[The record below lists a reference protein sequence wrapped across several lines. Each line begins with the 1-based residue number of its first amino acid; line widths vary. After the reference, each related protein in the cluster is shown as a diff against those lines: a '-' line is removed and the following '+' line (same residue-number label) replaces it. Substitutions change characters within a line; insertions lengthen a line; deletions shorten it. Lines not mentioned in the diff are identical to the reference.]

1 MDYEAIVIGAGPA
14 GLATSYALSRARIS
28 HVVLERGAQVGH
40 NWANFYSSLVLH
52 TGRHLSSL
60 PGLPFPRGTPL
71 FPSRRDMVD
80 YLQRYAGTFALP
92 VETGIDVRTVT
103 RDESGWR
110 VDGRRALTIVIA
122 TGIASNPFVPE
133 IANLAAFRG
142 RVRHSG
148 EYREPEP
155 FKGRR
160 TLVVGAGN
168 SGGEIAA
175 ELGRAG
181 VDVIISARSP
191 LRAVPRVLAGVP
203 IQYFAAVLAP
213 LLTRR
218 PCARAPLVGSH
229 LAAGLKS
236 GVVRLAGVIEEFT
249 AGGAR
254 FAGGTEHAVDEV
266 ILATGYRAAVGVL
279 GNLVQLDDCGF
290 ARRRDRVV
298 SVDQP
303 DLYIVGHNYDS
314 RGGLLNIARDSRLA
328 AAHISARLRERS
340 RRSTGTP
347 RQPSGTPSESCR
359 PASADQAGAP
369 SR

>member
-28 HVVLERGAQVGH
+28 HVVLERGGEVGH
-40 NWANFYSSLVLH
+40 SWASFYSSLVLH
-52 TGRHLSSL
+52 TGRHLSAL
-60 PGLPFPRGTPL
+60 PGLAFPRGTPL

-80 YLQRYAGTFALP
+80 YLQRYAGTLALP
-92 VETGIDVRTVT
+92 IETGVDVRSVT
-103 RDESGWR
+103 RDQSAWR
-110 VDGRRALTIVIA
+110 VDGRRARAVVIA
-122 TGIASNPFVPE
+122 TGIASNPFVPD
-133 IANLAAFRG
+133 IPNLAAFRG
-142 RVRHSG
+142 RVRHSA
-148 EYREPEP
+148 EYRLPEP

-181 VDVIISARSP
+181 VDVTISARSHV
-191 LRAVPRVLAGVP
+191 RAVPRALAGVP
-203 IQYFAAVLAP
+203 IQYFAAALAP
-213 LLTRR
+213 LLPR
-218 PCARAPLVGSH
+218 PVCPRTPLIGSSLAR
-229 LAAGLKS
+229 GLKT
-236 GVVRLAGVIEEFT
+236 GAVRLAGAIDAFT
-249 AGGAR
+249 AGGVR
-254 FAGGTEHAVDEV
+254 FTDGTEHAFGEV
-266 ILATGYRAAVGVL
+266 ILATGYRAAVGVM

-298 SVDQP
+298 SADQP

-328 AAHISARLRERS
+328 AAHISARLRETS
-340 RRSTGTP
+340 RTSTGTP
-347 RQPSGTPSESCR
+347 RQPSETRSESCR
-359 PASADQAGAP
+359 RASADPAGVP